1 MLCPLS
7 VQPRGVGLLDGG
19 SHGWCGLVVSSGG
32 ESDSYVV
39 IIVSNEGRRQHYD
52 GCCKLVVLSPGER
65 DIVDFSPYSSSFIVS
80 RSHNF
85 KLWRGTH
92 LNRLLVM

>member
-7 VQPRGVGLLDGG
+7 VQPWGVGLLDGG

-65 DIVDFSPYSSSFIVS
+65 DIVDFPLILLHLSYPGLIISSCGAE
-80 RSHNF
+80 
-85 KLWRGTH
+85 LT
-92 LNRLLVM
+92 